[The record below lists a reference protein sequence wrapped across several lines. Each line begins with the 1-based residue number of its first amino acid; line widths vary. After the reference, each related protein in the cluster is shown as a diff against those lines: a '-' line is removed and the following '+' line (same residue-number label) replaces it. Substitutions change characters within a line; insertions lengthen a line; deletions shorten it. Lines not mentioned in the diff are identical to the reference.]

1 MPNINT
7 HIMNL
12 SLNNI
17 NIELYR
23 FNNKIFMKIDP
34 IYGKYIKGLDIY
46 NNKIITSVI
55 LNNSYVYLPDI
66 IFNTNKDLLTAIIKR
81 DIFIENE
88 SNKYTYNN
96 IDLLKKKKSSILLHK

>member
-66 IFNTNKDLLTAIIKR
+66 IFNTN
-81 DIFIENE
+81 
-88 SNKYTYNN
+88 NKF
-96 IDLLKKKKSSILLHK
+96 SILPSDIKYLLLILLNFLSILDVCTL